1 MVRTEPECRARRKL
15 ELARAAPFFPEGCA
29 EATWRIRHHHLNDFA
44 AEPPAHYRLVSG
56 HDLFRRRGLV
66 GLYRRDSRP
75 GRLNAIG
82 DRGVQRNDAL
92 GHGSFLLV
100 GQKRHFSRSRQDRV
114 GAPGCAG
121 QGRHLAARE
130 AGRLVARRSRRAK
143 IGRGLG
149 RFLWSAIENQAKGIV
164 TPKGP
169 RRRKRLG
176 RARRGR
182 ARPRGARFA
191 QTIFEIDQKK
201 DPHMGVSIHP
211 RA

>member
-1 MVRTEPECRARRKL
+1 MTLLPNPPL
-15 ELARAAPFFPEGCA
+15 TTGSFLATSFFEDVAWLDCTA
-29 EATWRIRHHHLNDFA
+29 ENRVH
-44 AEPPAHYRLVSG
+44 
-56 HDLFRRRGLV
+56 V
-66 GLYRRDSRP
+66 GS
-75 GRLNAIG
+75 NTIG

-92 GHGSFLLV
+92 GLGSFLLV

-182 ARPRGARFA
+182 ARPRGARVA

-201 DPHMGVSIHP
+201 DPHAGVSIHR